1 MNSTTSTSPTS
12 TSPTPLDVLV
22 IGAGFAGMYMVHRLT
37 QLGLTFQAVEAGDDV
52 GGTWYWNRYPGARCD
67 VLSMEYSYSFDPE
80 LEQEWEWTERY
91 ATQPEILRYAN
102 HVADRY
108 DLRKH
113 IRFDTR
119 VTGMTYDESRHRWI
133 VETDSGV
140 TYDAHFVV
148 TAVGCLSAPKPP
160 EIAGLEDFTGDVYFT
175 SSWPREGVDFT
186 GRRVGVIGTGS
197 SGVQSIPIIAEQAAR
212 LTVFQR
218 TANFSLPAR
227 NADLAPEYVA
237 DYKARY
243 GEFRQ
248 RALNARTGILV
259 ERGLESAL
267 EASPEDRQAR
277 FDACWD
283 LGLFACLSASHTDIM
298 TDERANATVAEYV
311 RGKIAERVTDP
322 QVADDLM
329 PRDFPYGTKRV
340 CLDTGYYETYNRDN
354 VELVNLRREPLVT
367 VTSGGI
373 RTNARE
379 IPLDAIVFATGF
391 DAITGPLTRL
401 GIRGRGGLA
410 LADKWADGPRAYLGL
425 QSAGFPNLFT
435 ITGPGSPSVVSNVMV
450 SIEQHV
456 DWIARALADLTARG
470 VEVIEAREDA
480 ENAWVEH
487 VNELANE
494 TLYPKAASWFMGANV
509 PGKARV
515 FMPYLGGVPVYREK
529 CDTVMADGY
538 DGFVLA
544 S

>member
-1 MNSTTSTSPTS
+1 MNSTTSAAPKS
-12 TSPTPLDVLV
+12 LDVLV
-22 IGAGFAGMYMVHRLT
+22 IGAGFAGMYMVHRLR
-37 QLGLTFQAVEAGDDV
+37 QLGLTFEAVEAGDDV

-67 VLSMEYSYSFDPE
+67 VLSMEYSYSFDPD
-80 LEQEWEWTERY
+80 LEQEWVWTERY

-108 DLRKH
+108 DLRPH

-119 VTGMTYDESRHRWI
+119 VTGMTYDEDRNRWN
-133 VETDSGV
+133 VETDAGV
-140 TYDAHFVV
+140 SYDAHFVV

-160 EIAGLEDFTGDVYFT
+160 EIAGLDDFTGDVYFT

-186 GRRVGVIGTGS
+186 GQRVGVIGTGS
-197 SGVQSIPIIAEQAAR
+197 SGVQSIPIIAQQAAQ
-212 LTVFQR
+212 LSVFQR

-227 NADLAPEYVA
+227 NADLAPEYIA

-243 GEFRQ
+243 GEFRT

-267 EASPEDRQAR
+267 EATPEDRQAR

-311 RGKIAERVTDP
+311 RGKIAEAVTDP
-322 QVADDLM
+322 RTADDLM

-340 CLDTGYYETYNRDN
+340 CLDTGYYETYNRPN
-354 VELVNLRREPLVT
+354 VELVNLRREPLET
-367 VTSGGI
+367 VTATGI
-373 RTNARE
+373 RTSERE

-401 GIRGRGGLA
+401 GIRGRGGVA

-456 DWIARALADLTARG
+456 DWIARALGDLTERG
-470 VEVIEAREDA
+470 VDVIEAREDA
-480 ENAWVEH
+480 EDAWVAH
-487 VNELANE
+487 VNALADE

-529 CDTVMADGY
+529 CEAVMADDY

-544 S
+544 GSRA